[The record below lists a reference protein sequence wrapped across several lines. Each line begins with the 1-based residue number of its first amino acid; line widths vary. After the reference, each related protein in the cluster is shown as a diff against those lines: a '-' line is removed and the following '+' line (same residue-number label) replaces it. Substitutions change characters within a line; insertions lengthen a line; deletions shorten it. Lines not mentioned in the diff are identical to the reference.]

1 MLKVSKALF
10 CDHPASVDETYTEH
24 MAAAVGFALRL
35 FVAGFVCSVH
45 AVLPFLFVKTGS
57 TMIAELHDRI
67 LFVAGFVCS
76 VHAVLPFI
84 FVKTGSTMI
93 AELHDRMVTNRRR
106 LHGTAG
112 AQTAAPR

>member
-1 MLKVSKALF
+1 MLKALF

-24 MAAAVGFALRL
+24 MAAAGGFALRL
-35 FVAGFVCSVH
+35 FVAGFVCSV
-45 AVLPFLFVKTGS
+45 
-57 TMIAELHDRI
+57 
-67 LFVAGFVCS
+67 
-76 VHAVLPFI
+76 